1 MAPFLT
7 CCIKAVLLQ
16 KSAEKGLDQR
26 KPNCVS
32 FAMKYQ
38 LDGPPVSIK
47 RFYVASTLKAI
58 AESVLQKICS

>member
-26 KPNCVS
+26 KPNYVS

-47 RFYVASTLKAI
+47 RFMLQ
-58 AESVLQKICS
+58 VL